1 MVCGSCSGASQ
12 AGVAVTW
19 INRVV
24 PDAEVELEARARW
37 YDEHAG
43 LRTEFIA
50 AIDGA
55 LTKSHWLTRD

>member
-1 MVCGSCSGASQ
+1 M
-12 AGVAVTW
+12 AVTW
-19 INRVV
+19 NIRVV
-24 PDAEVELEARARW
+24 PDAEVEFEVSARW